1 MNRSLSAVWLLA
13 ITLFVMGCSGSPGPT
28 TNGSNGKGN
37 GGEGD
42 VKVEFP
48 DGDPSV
54 SAEDGG
60 PGFTGEGWETAE
72 TEPIGDPRAVK
83 GGAMLSHILTWPDN
97 LRMYGTKSNTQ
108 FNYLVRD
115 LMYESLLGIDPRN
128 LNFMPGLASHW
139 KISEDKMK
147 FTFRINP
154 KAHWSDG
161 KPVVA
166 DDVIA
171 TYRLINDDTLL
182 DPMSKASICDKM
194 EEPVAKSKYIVEVKC
209 KGKDWRNFI
218 TMSGMILLPAHEIG
232 KLTGKQYLDEY
243 NFKYTA
249 VTGPYTVHS
258 EDVKKD
264 ESVTIT
270 RRKDYWAKNDPAN
283 TGLYNIDKIRFVV
296 IRENR
301 LAFEKALKGELDFYA
316 VYTAKWWVEDLGESE
331 ALKKGHLI
339 RQKVYTKYPKGFQGP
354 VFNMRRPPLDDI
366 RIRKAI
372 AHLYDRKTMI
382 EKFAYNEYTPL
393 KSYFPGSDAENHDN
407 ELVEYDPQAAAKL
420 LDEAGWTERGGDGIR
435 IKDGNRLTFKLTY
448 RSQFFEK
455 YLAVLKE
462 ACEQAG
468 VEITLELMDPQTA
481 WANMQD
487 RKFQITS
494 AAWGAILFPNPRT
507 NYHSTLS
514 EEKGSNNIPG
524 YQSEAI
530 DKIIEEYEAEF
541 DYDKRVELLKQLDAE
556 LFNTHGYMLDW
567 YSPNERIVYWNKFG
581 MPDTVLLKFHE
592 WDDAFALW
600 WIDPE
605 KDKALKA
612 AKKSGDKLDI
622 PEEEIK
628 PW

>member
-1 MNRSLSAVWLLA
+1 MNRSLLFAWPLVVTLA
-13 ITLFVMGCSGSPGPT
+13 FLGCTGPSDTSNHDDDKDGSDANT
-28 TNGSNGKGN
+28 SN
-37 GGEGD
+37 
-42 VKVEFP
+42 VEFP
-48 DGDPSV
+48 EGDPDV

-60 PGFTGEGWETAE
+60 AGFTGEGWETAE
-72 TEPIGDPRAVK
+72 SEPIGDPRAVK

-97 LRMYGTKSNTQ
+97 LRMYGTKANTQ

-115 LMYESLLGIDPRN
+115 MMYESLLSLDPRN
-128 LNFMPGLASHW
+128 LNFRQGLASHW
-139 KISEDKMK
+139 KISDDKMT

-171 TYRLINDDTLL
+171 TYRLINDDTLV
-182 DPMSKASICDKM
+182 DPMSKASICEKM

-209 KGKDWRNFI
+209 KSKDWRNFI
-218 TMSGMILLPAHEIG
+218 TMAGMILLPAHEVG
-232 KLTGKQYLDEY
+232 DLTGEQYLKQY

-249 VTGPYTVHS
+249 VTGPYIVND
-258 EDVKKD
+258 EDIKTD
-264 ESVTIT
+264 ESITIT
-270 RRKDYWAKNDPAN
+270 RRKDYWAKDDPGN
-283 TGLYNIDKIRFVV
+283 VGLFNIDKIRFLV
-296 IRENR
+296 IRDNR

-316 VYTAKWWVEDLGESE
+316 VYTAKWWVEDLGEND

-354 VFNMRRPPLDDI
+354 AFNMRRPPLDDV

-382 EKFAYNEYTPL
+382 KKFAYDEYLPL
-393 KSYFPGSDAENHDN
+393 KSYYPSSDAENHDN
-407 ELVEYDPQAAAKL
+407 ELIEYDPQTAAKL
-420 LDEAGWTERGGDGIR
+420 LDEAGWKERGADGIR
-435 IKDGNRLTFKLTY
+435 LKDGKRLSITMIY

-455 YLAVLKE
+455 YLTVLKE

-468 VEITLELMDPQTA
+468 VEINLQLMDPQAA

-487 RKFQITS
+487 RKFEMIS

-507 NYHSTLS
+507 NYFSTLS
-514 EEKGSNNIPG
+514 DEKGSNNIPG
-524 YQSEAI
+524 YESEEI
-530 DKIIEEYEAEF
+530 DNIIVEYEKEF
-541 DYDKRVELLKQLDAE
+541 DYEKRVELLRSLDAE
-556 LFNTHGYMLDW
+556 LYKIHGYMLDW
-567 YSPNERIVYWNKFG
+567 YSPSERIMYWNRFG
-581 MPDTVLLKFHE
+581 TPETVLLKFHE

-612 AKKSGDKLDI
+612 AKKSGENLEA